1 MYQPKFYNKE
11 IDLLLDA
18 LLTLKDKDEIMRF
31 LEDVCTIK
39 EISDMGQRFTVA
51 KLLHEKV
58 SYHQIVTDTKA
69 STATISRVNKS
80 LIYGAEG
87 YLIALDRLKKMTK

>member
-1 MYQPKFYNKE
+1 MYKPKFYNQD
-11 IDLLLDA
+11 IDQLIDA
-18 LLTLKDKDEIMRF
+18 LLTLKDKDEVMRF

-39 EISDMGQRFTVA
+39 EIMDMGQRFTVA
-51 KLLHEKV
+51 KMLYEHIPYQ
-58 SYHQIVTDTKA
+58 SIVKETQA

-87 YLIALDRLKKMTK
+87 YKIALSRLKK

>member
-1 MYQPKFYNKE
+1 MYQPKFFNPE

-18 LLTLKDKDEIMRF
+18 LLTLKSKDELMRF

-39 EISDMGQRFTVA
+39 EITDMGQRFTVA
-51 KLLHEKV
+51 KLLSEKIP
-58 SYHQIVTDTKA
+58 YHTIVEQTTA

-87 YLIALDRLKKMTK
+87 YTIALERLKNTK

>member
-1 MYQPKFYNKE
+1 MYQPKFYNKD

-18 LLTLKDKDEIMRF
+18 LLTLKDKDEMMRF

-39 EISDMGQRFTVA
+39 EITDMGQRFTVA

-58 SYHQIVTDTKA
+58 PYHQIVADTTA

-87 YLIALDRLKKMTK
+87 YHIALSRLNQTKK

>member
-1 MYQPKFYNKE
+1 MYKPKFYNDD

-18 LLTLKDKDEIMRF
+18 LLTLENKDELIRF

-39 EISDMGQRFTVA
+39 EITDMGQRFSVA
-51 KLLHEKV
+51 KLLNDKV
-58 SYHQIVTDTKA
+58 PYQQIVATTKA

-80 LIYGAEG
+80 LIYGSEG
-87 YLIALDRLKKMTK
+87 YHIAIKKLQNKK

>member
-1 MYQPKFYNKE
+1 MMYQPKFFNKD

-18 LLTLKDKDEIMRF
+18 LLTLKNKDEIMRF

-51 KLLHEKV
+51 KLLHEKIP
-58 SYHQIVTDTKA
+58 YHTIVDETKA

-87 YLIALDRLKKMTK
+87 YIIALNRLKKD

>member
-1 MYQPKFYNKE
+1 MYKPKFYNDE

-18 LLTLKDKDEIMRF
+18 LLTLENKDELMRF

-51 KLLHEKV
+51 KKLANKTP
-58 SYHQIVTDTKA
+58 YQQIVNETKA

-80 LIYGAEG
+80 LIYGSEG
-87 YLIALDRLKKMTK
+87 YHIALKKLNNNSK